1 MVRNEAKLEAS
12 EKAIK
17 LNVNDLNSNIYFAA
31 IHQSIMSQG
40 ESILKNAQIIGA
52 TQVNK
57 LFSYEFI
64 EYYMLG
70 DDYY

>member
-31 IHQSIMSQG
+31 IHQNIMAQG

-57 LFSYEFI
+57 LFSYKFI